1 MSRKRA
7 RIEQMTTLWLIP
19 GLYDSGPAHWQRH
32 WQRERGARVVEQRDW
47 QTPHRE
53 DWVAAIETAV
63 TGTTDPIVLAAHSLG
78 CATVAYWAAST
89 RHAARVRGALLVAPS
104 DVEGPAYPPGTS
116 GFDPM
121 PREPLPFRSRVVAS
135 DNDEH
140 ATLDRA
146 RGFAAAWRSEIT
158 LLRGAG
164 HINAA
169 SGIGSWAG
177 GYALLERWL
186 GPQ

>member
-1 MSRKRA
+1 
-7 RIEQMTTLWLIP
+7 MTTLWLIP

-47 QTPHRE
+47 ETPRRE
-53 DWVAAIETAV
+53 DWVAALEAAV
-63 TGTTDPIVLAAHSLG
+63 GGATNPIVVAAHSLG
-78 CATVAYWAAST
+78 CVTVAHWAVST

-104 DVEGPAYPPGTS
+104 DVEGQAYPPGTA

-121 PREPLPFRSRVVAS
+121 PRAPLPFRSRVVAS
-135 DNDEH
+135 DDDAY

-146 RGFAAAWRSEIT
+146 RAFAAAWGSEIT
-158 LLRGAG
+158 LLHGAG

-169 SGIGSWAG
+169 SGFGPWAE
-177 GYALLERWL
+177 GYALVEPWL
-186 GPQ
+186 DPR